1 MDTENSLD
9 ELKECFL
16 LLDDIVPIIDKIGSG
31 FEDTEESALALLLYF
46 KSEKVLNKLSKIRK
60 IIDAEIES
68 KLTVDSYDEFIE
80 QEIISWKPPYNK
92 NKKELLALIANC

>member
-80 QEIISWKPPYNK
+80 QDLGNHTPRYIKII
-92 NKKELLALIANC
+92 